1 MVDKKFKAKD
11 VVVKAAPA
19 ASKEELVTISGE
31 KYIKVG
37 TRLEH
42 AGN

>member
-19 ASKEELVTISGE
+19 ALKEELVTISGE
-31 KYIKVG
+31 KYRKVG
-37 TRLEH
+37 NSLEH
-42 AGN
+42 VGN